1 MRTRGG
7 GERWGPV
14 DTTARGCGDVG
25 DGNSGMRMWGDAST
39 GEWGCG
45 DVGLRRGREAG
56 DGRMWGRRARCCPPP
71 PPAQPTAAQL
81 RALRRPPGRSVS
93 AQPGPHRSWNGS
105 PPRPVPQ
112 RRPRGSKSAPGGV
125 SFRGNRGTRRRPAGS
140 SRGGGKAPG
149 GGAGMGSNRCTEQ
162 QEAGGGMELTPRV
175 PRRTPPRDPPAAP
188 GFPPGGYGGVFR
200 GGSAVRWDL
209 VIPPGGTELPPG
221 SDFPPP

>member
-45 DVGLRRGREAG
+45 DVGLRRGHEARG
-56 DGRMWGRRARCCPPP
+56 WEDGRMWGRRARCCPPP

-149 GGAGMGSNRCTEQ
+149 GGGDGEQPLHGAAGS
-162 QEAGGGMELTPRV
+162 GGGWSSPRECREG
-175 PRRTPPRDPPAAP
+175 PRPVTPPQRRGSLPGDMGVCSVGAAQCD
-188 GFPPGGYGGVFR
+188 GI
-200 GGSAVRWDL
+200 W
-209 VIPPGGTELPPG
+209 
-221 SDFPPP
+221 